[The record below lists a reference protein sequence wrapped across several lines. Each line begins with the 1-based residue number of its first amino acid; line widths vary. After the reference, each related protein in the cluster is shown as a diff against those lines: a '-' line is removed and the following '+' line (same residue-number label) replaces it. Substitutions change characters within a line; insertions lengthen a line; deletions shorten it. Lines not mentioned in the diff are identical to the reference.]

1 MSCNFLNLSCVLS
14 IYCCRRPSVCS
25 VCLVLLHDNGCRE
38 VDHEDDDNE
47 DDSGRGFP
55 LLRVEGVVMVGRG
68 SMI

>member
-1 MSCNFLNLSCVLS
+1 M
-14 IYCCRRPSVCS
+14 CS